1 MPVVKP
7 KFIDHVGVYS
17 SIKHQCHVGK
27 GLLMSWGR
35 ERGGG
40 GGGAAGGRG
49 GGRADAGGAV
59 GRSGEPVGREGMG
72 QMCVC
77 CTHMRRGCAEVLG
90 PDGREELKAK
100 KSLWRGV
107 SRTPAG
113 TQRWERETH
122 RKKNVNI

>member
-35 ERGGG
+35 RGGG
-40 GGGAAGGRG
+40 GEGLREGG
-49 GGRADAGGAV
+49 GGRAHAGGAV
-59 GRSGEPVGREGMG
+59 GSTGEPVGRAGMG
-72 QMCVC
+72 QMCVSSAC
-77 CTHMRRGCAEVLG
+77 MRRGCVEVLG
-90 PDGREELKAK
+90 PDGREEPKAK
-100 KSLWRGV
+100 SLHGEGFPEPRRGRRGG
-107 SRTPAG
+107 S
-113 TQRWERETH
+113 ETH